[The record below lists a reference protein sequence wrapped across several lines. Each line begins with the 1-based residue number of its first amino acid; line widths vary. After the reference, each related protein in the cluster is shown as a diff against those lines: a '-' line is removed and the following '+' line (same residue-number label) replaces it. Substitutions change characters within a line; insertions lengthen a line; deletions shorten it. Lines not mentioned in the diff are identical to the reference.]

1 MKKDNVNEPGRGHDN
16 NGQRE
21 AMTCKEMASSAMGLD
36 EQKADSPPKGLMY
49 SLCVHA
55 G

>member
-1 MKKDNVNEPGRGHDN
+1 MNEQGRGNDD

-36 EQKADSPPKGLMY
+36 EQKADSTPKGLMY
-49 SLCVHA
+49 SLCVDA
-55 G
+55 A

>member
-1 MKKDNVNEPGRGHDN
+1 MNEQGRGNDD

-21 AMTCKEMASSAMGLD
+21 VRTCEEMASHAMGLD
-36 EQKADSPPKGLMY
+36 DQEADSTPKGLVY
-49 SLCVHA
+49 SLCVNA